1 MKLKN
6 RPKKSNELV
15 GSECLLANKKYI
27 RRKIEELEADKEIKE
42 YIDVT
47 ILVDQDNSIWVKNEN
62 N

>member
-15 GSECLLANKKYI
+15 GPDNLLANKKYI

-47 ILVDQDNSIWVKNEN
+47 IPVDQDNSIWVKNEN